1 MQKKSTPKK
10 LTLATETLRN
20 LSSSDL
26 GEAAGGYNYSTGAV
40 CNYSRLQV
48 TACSACPSC
57 TL

>member
-1 MQKKSTPKK
+1 MQKKSRPTK
-10 LTLATETLRN
+10 LILAMETLRN

-40 CNYSRLQV
+40 CNYSNGQV
-48 TACSACPSC
+48 TNCTVCPGC